1 MRVLPRFELFFLAFY
16 TSLITLVG
24 ALVFF
29 MTGRSETLLL
39 ASLLLAL
46 YLVLALGKPLRRRR
60 AARAELPGEW
70 REFLLAQSPFYR
82 GLEDKGRA
90 GFERDVRLFLA
101 ETRVA
106 GTGGAPVSWQS
117 RLLVAAGAAAM
128 LHGRPDQEPPL
139 RDGVTVYPGHAF
151 DRNYRA
157 GKGNI
162 AGQAPAG
169 GPLLVAEK
177 SLREGFADGHDGYNV
192 IIHELAHY
200 FDHEAGKGGLK
211 VVVAE
216 GGEMDWR
223 EAIGDEYRK
232 HDFAASALD
241 PYAAQNRAEFFACAS
256 EVFFE
261 KPRHLAGTHPD
272 LFSLLVEFYG
282 QDPRTTIIKGDR

>member
-1 MRVLPRFELFFLAFY
+1 MRVFPRFELFFLAFY
-16 TSLITLVG
+16 TSLIVLVG
-24 ALVFF
+24 VLVFF
-29 MTGRSETLLL
+29 MTGSGETLILAALLL
-39 ASLLLAL
+39 AFYLA
-46 YLVLALGKPLRRRR
+46 LALGKPLRRRR
-60 AARAELPGEW
+60 AARAQLPGEW
-70 REFLLAQSPFYR
+70 REFLQAQSPFYR

-101 ETRVA
+101 ETRIA

-117 RLLVAAGAAAM
+117 RLLVAAGAAIM

-139 RDGVTVYPGHAF
+139 RDGVTVYPGRAF

-157 GKGNI
+157 GQGNI

-177 SLREGFADGHDGYNV
+177 SLHEGFADGHDGTNV

-200 FDHEAGKGGLK
+200 FDHEARKGGLK
-211 VVVAE
+211 IVGASGV
-216 GGEMDWR
+216 EMDWR
-223 EAIGDEYRK
+223 EAIAGEYRT

-241 PYAAQNRAEFFACAS
+241 PYAAQNEAEFFACAS

-261 KPRHLAGTHPD
+261 RPGHLAAIHPG

-282 QDPRTTIIKGDR
+282 QDPRTTIMKGDR

>member
-29 MTGRSETLLL
+29 MTGRSETLVLS
-39 ASLLLAL
+39 SLLLAL
-46 YLVLALGKPLRRRR
+46 YLAMALGKPLRRRR
-60 AARAELPGEW
+60 AARAELPGAW
-70 REFLLAQSPFYR
+70 REFLQAQSPFYR

-117 RLLVAAGAAAM
+117 RLLIAAGAATM

-200 FDHEAGKGGLK
+200 FDHEARKGG
-211 VVVAE
+211 E
-216 GGEMDWR
+216 TEWR
-223 EAIGDEYRK
+223 EAIAGQYRT

-241 PYAAQNRAEFFACAS
+241 PYAAQNEAEFFACAS

-261 KPRHLAGTHPD
+261 KPGQLAATHPN

-282 QDPRTTIIKGDR
+282 QDPRATMIKGTR